1 MRDLLTT
8 VASIIVILFCLSLL
22 MVSGEAD
29 LEQEEVVSNARQL
42 ASYRTEQL
50 PVSRSTVFRKVQS
63 VELENGVLMFT
74 TIEKEGL
81 KEHYF
86 LIRDKNVVL
95 VNNKTS
101 SMPYNTIRFDS
112 KANTLLVTIPT
123 AFEIDM
129 MESLTAK

>member
-8 VASIIVILFCLSLL
+8 TAAVIVILFCLALL
-22 MVSGEAD
+22 LVSGETE
-29 LEQEEVVSNARQL
+29 LEQEEVITNANQL
-42 ASYRTEQL
+42 ARYQSGLTGISQ
-50 PVSRSTVFRKVQS
+50 STVFRKVQS
-63 VELENGVLMFT
+63 VTLKQGVLMFV

-86 LIRDKNVVL
+86 SIRDKNVVL
-95 VNNKTS
+95 VNNKSS

-123 AFEIDM
+123 AFEVDLM
-129 MESLTAK
+129 GSLTAN